1 METKSISIFL
11 GHLLINF
18 SIFSLCSGV
27 IQHKADFE
35 MQERSPQSCF
45 FFFLFSSFDLL
56 PRYCFI
62 RSKSLKALTWI
73 AVKIS
78 GTRCSLYEHKQMPC
92 HLSHNAYIL
101 LDFTITRTML
111 ILYNNHLKEFL
122 KDWAYCVINGTIFLR
137 QTCWNVCIQVS
148 SVL

>member
-1 METKSISIFL
+1 MEMKSISIFL

-18 SIFSLCSGV
+18 SIFNLYSGV
-27 IQHKADFE
+27 IQAKADSE
-35 MQERSPQSCF
+35 MQESSPHSWFYF
-45 FFFLFSSFDLL
+45 FFFSCFDLL

-92 HLSHNAYIL
+92 LLSHNAYIL
-101 LDFTITRTML
+101 LDFNYYQNCAHSLHQSFKRFFKRL
-111 ILYNNHLKEFL
+111 SILCH
-122 KDWAYCVINGTIFLR
+122 
-137 QTCWNVCIQVS
+137 
-148 SVL
+148 